1 MSEPNL
7 RVQVIDE
14 NIVVSMPG
22 YRYSV
27 AYYKAEGSPGLL
39 VKHSVVKN
47 DLRLSMTGAEFL
59 VEAWKL
65 ANDKARELGWIVRSA
80 PQKD

>member
-1 MSEPNL
+1 MREPTL
-7 RVQVIDE
+7 RVRVIDE
-14 NIVVSMPG
+14 NIVVTLPG

-27 AYYKAEGSPGLL
+27 AYYKPEGSPGLL
-39 VKHSVVKN
+39 AKYSVANN

-59 VEAWKL
+59 AEAWKL